1 MAQTPRHPRWT
12 LQDIPYDRIERSA
25 VVDDSDWF
33 YLLAG
38 ASFVETLSDLYTR
51 NLLEYYAENPEARK
65 WLGQEWEVEEIQHG
79 KALRAYV
86 LAVWPDFDWDRAYG
100 RFVEAYTP
108 LCQTE
113 QLGPT
118 QALEMASRCVVET
131 GTASFYTMI
140 RDASPE
146 PVLRLLADKIRTDE
160 VNHYKYFY
168 RFFRDYQAREGLSR
182 WRILRILW
190 GRVQEADQE
199 DSLLAIRCAY
209 EERNPGKSFRQ
220 EDFQAFRKRLT
231 VLIQRHYPF
240 EMAIKM
246 LVKPIALPPLLQRL
260 LFPLL
265 MRGAHIAVHS

>member
-1 MAQTPRHPRWT
+1 MAQMSRHPRWS
-12 LQDIPYDRIERSA
+12 LEDIPFDRVERSA
-25 VVDDSDWF
+25 IVADSDWF

-100 RFVEAYTP
+100 RFVEAYAP

-199 DSLLAIRCAY
+199 DTLLAIRCAY

-220 EDFQAFRKRLT
+220 EDFQAFRKRLA

-246 LVKPIALPPLLQRL
+246 LVKPISLPPLLQRL

-265 MRGAHIAVHS
+265 MRGVHIAVHS